1 MFQTYFIVSCT
12 HLKYCKYSN
21 NGSLLQCYS
30 IVKIQF
36 KNFYLTIFMA
46 LNTNMM
52 NKTINTFTLTIKST
66 VKILKNI
73 LVLKRLKWRITVKQN
88 IIEENRAN

>member
-1 MFQTYFIVSCT
+1 
-12 HLKYCKYSN
+12 
-21 NGSLLQCYS
+21 
-30 IVKIQF
+30 
-36 KNFYLTIFMA
+36 MA